1 MRKKIEILGL
11 MLLLVFT
18 PITISSVENM
28 MIPIQGVV
36 EPKADVIVTKY
47 RNYHG
52 PLQYRRWNETRGYWV
67 DKEWITLK

>member
-36 EPKADVIVTKY
+36 EPKADVIVTK
-47 RNYHG
+47 
-52 PLQYRRWNETRGYWV
+52 
-67 DKEWITLK
+67 

>member
-52 PLQYRRWNETRGYWV
+52 T
-67 DKEWITLK
+67 

>member
-52 PLQYRRWNETRGYWV
+52 TLQYRRWNETRGY
-67 DKEWITLK
+67 